1 MQSIGYIL
9 IVKWRPRME
18 NNKCKRED
26 KQNTLIKEVKFAG
39 IKHPDTN
46 DKS

>member
-1 MQSIGYIL
+1 
-9 IVKWRPRME
+9 ME

-26 KQNTLIKEVKFAG
+26 EYNTLIKEVKFAG
-39 IKHPDTN
+39 IKHTLTN